1 MIYLYTTIDENLSSF
16 DDIIDILRKELGSD
30 FQITFYTENKRCF
43 RAFNNIKAICNTNDI
58 IVIGKFEDIGLN
70 DLAVK
75 ENIKY
80 FLEKSVM
87 LIVRDTPSTYECGIS
102 SSVNIAVLKTIYDF
116 ISNSNQKITPIRTSR
131 RAGAGRTKLDF
142 PENWEELYAKWEQK
156 EITSSEFIRQSGLKK
171 ASFYNLMAEYRKIF
185 PVESRIVDKSLIFA
199 YAPISIFFSLL
210 FLLLLIHPDTFIV
223 GYEPLYIFSMLN
235 FFKKKKA
242 GAFLHQPYQN

>member
-43 RAFNNIKAICNTNDI
+43 RAFNNIKAISNTNDI

-75 ENIKY
+75 ESIKY

-102 SSVNIAVLKTIYDF
+102 PSVNIAVYTILYQTVIKKLLQSVLLGALAPVVLNWIF
-116 ISNSNQKITPIRTSR
+116 QKIGKSCMQNGNR
-131 RAGAGRTKLDF
+131 
-142 PENWEELYAKWEQK
+142 
-156 EITSSEFIRQSGLKK
+156 KK
-171 ASFYNLMAEYRKIF
+171 SHQANL
-185 PVESRIVDKSLIFA
+185 
-199 YAPISIFFSLL
+199 
-210 FLLLLIHPDTFIV
+210 
-223 GYEPLYIFSMLN
+223 
-235 FFKKKKA
+235 
-242 GAFLHQPYQN
+242 